1 MELSALLQVSATD
14 RRLRLLE
21 FIAEACCGSQAEA
34 SRKLGVTRC
43 TISRVAS
50 GEIPVSRKL
59 FHAIA
64 SIPNINSDWLVSGV
78 GNPIRNTPKIL
89 VDIGSIVP
97 VARKLLPG
105 PLLEHED
112 LLSNEFIAVPRASY
126 GTGVYA
132 VPVSVLVVG
141 MTATAAAQV
150 LRAHLFKLEDTLLID
165 TAAATLS
172 AKRQHTLGVVLLSGV
187 PAIRNDVFDD
197 ACVGVVTQ
205 LFRSF

>member
-1 MELSALLQVSATD
+1 MELPQLSKAD
-14 RRLRLLE
+14 RRLRLLQ
-21 FIAEACCGSQAEA
+21 FIEAVCCGSQRQA
-34 SRKLGVTRC
+34 SIKLGVDAS
-43 TISRVAS
+43 TISRVAN
-50 GEIPVSRKL
+50 GEVPASRKL
-59 FHAIA
+59 LHAIA

-78 GNPIRNTPKIL
+78 GNPIRNIPKIL
-89 VDIGSIVP
+89 IDIGSIVP

-126 GTGVYA
+126 GAGVYA
-132 VPVSVLVVG
+132 VPVSALIVG

-172 AKRQHTLGVVLLSGV
+172 AKRQHTLGVVLLSGD
-187 PAIRNDVFDD
+187 PALRNDVFDD